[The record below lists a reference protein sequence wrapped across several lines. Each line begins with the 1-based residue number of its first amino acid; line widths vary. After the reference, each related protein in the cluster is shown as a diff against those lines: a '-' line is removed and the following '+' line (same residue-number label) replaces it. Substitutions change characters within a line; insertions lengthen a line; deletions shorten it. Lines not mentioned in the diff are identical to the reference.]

1 MTREKAVNA
10 ARILEKIQDFEA
22 FMDIVLETM
31 DEYEINP
38 TTRENLKTVLNA
50 EMNQLNK
57 VLEEL

>member
-1 MTREKAVNA
+1 MTREKAVSA

-38 TTRENLKTVLNA
+38 TTRENLKTVLTA
-50 EMNQLNK
+50 EMNQLKK